1 VGETESKIRH
11 IFESEWTI
19 RIALI
24 VGTVSA
30 YNFIMSPNWVLSNQI
45 TLLRAQVDTIK
56 GNDLKHIEA
65 ALVRIEEKQEKHLA
79 TSENNNARLTKIET
93 IIERKGG
100 K

>member
-1 VGETESKIRH
+1 MSDSENRIRH

-30 YNFIMSPNWVLSNQI
+30 YNFIVSPNWVLQKQI
-45 TLLRAQVDTIK
+45 AVLTEQVMAIK

-65 ALVRIEEKQEKHLA
+65 ALARIEIQQEKHLA
-79 TSENNNARLTKIET
+79 TSENNNTRLTKIET
-93 IIERKGG
+93 MLEKREK
-100 K
+100 